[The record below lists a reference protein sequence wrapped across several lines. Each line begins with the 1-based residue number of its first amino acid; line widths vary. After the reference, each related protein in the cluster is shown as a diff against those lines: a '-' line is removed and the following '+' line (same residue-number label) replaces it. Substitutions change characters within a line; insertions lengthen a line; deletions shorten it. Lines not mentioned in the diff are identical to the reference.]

1 MRTLRIYSSSADLTS
16 SFGMWHHLLSLTG
29 MIQVNK
35 LAATIFNY
43 CLIFAIIMTCSIVV
57 GSRKAQAATL
67 NVTAGAVDTT
77 TNGNCSLF
85 EAVSSANTDAVV
97 DACSAGSGDDSIN
110 IPNGSY
116 DLSVNSVLLSL
127 NSSIDLI
134 GQSRDG
140 TIFTGTGGYGVGL
153 YPIAPSS
160 YHIKNITFESAL
172 ITGNDED
179 TIGVSIDNILMYG
192 DGSSISVGNDS
203 STELG
208 EFELTN
214 SIIRDIDY
222 SGVIVQAN
230 YFDTTTISNTQI
242 YNTTS
247 TSDERTLRLYGV
259 DVTMQDVDIY
269 NNGGGIEVQ
278 AHQAI
283 VEEVNARD
291 NTVFSMQ
298 IGHGST
304 PRTTDLE
311 IIINKL
317 AVVGNNGWTALWL
330 WTDGAS
336 SFALDMKN
344 STIAN
349 NTIIGG
355 STTVYVGIRENS
367 IPVSGAMRNI
377 TIANNTSPG
386 LGHYNGSNP
395 TSPLTLQNV
404 LLSNNT
410 NIGTDENCAQ
420 DNGDYYFTFTNLG
433 NNLSDDTSCN
443 AVFTNPS
450 DKNNIPA
457 LLGLL
462 EQDGTTWLIP
472 LLSNS
477 PAINAGAIAPGV
489 TDDQRGV
496 VRPQGR
502 AYDIGA
508 YESESSS
515 ADTPQNT
522 SNPASANL
530 LAATGLDTRQFLLAA
545 LSLMVLSCLLVLR
558 IRSE

>member
-1 MRTLRIYSSSADLTS
+1 
-16 SFGMWHHLLSLTG
+16 

-57 GSRKAQAATL
+57 GSSKAQAATL

-433 NNLSDDTSCN
+433 NNLSDDASCN
-443 AVFTNPS
+443 AVFSTPN

-457 LLGLL
+457 LLGSL
-462 EQDGTTWLIP
+462 EHVGNTWLIP

-477 PAINAGAIAPGV
+477 PALNAGGIAAGI
-489 TDDQRGV
+489 TEDQRGV
-496 VRPQGR
+496 ARPQGI
-502 AYDIGA
+502 AFDIGA
-508 YESESSS
+508 YESESD
-515 ADTPQNT
+515 ATDGPQNA
-522 SNPASANL
+522 SNSAPASL
-530 LAATGLDTRQFLLAA
+530 LAATGLDIRLSLIVA
-545 LSLMVLSCLLVLR
+545 LSLIVLSGVILAR
-558 IRSE
+558 IHRE